1 MPDDT
6 IVIPVPGSGV
16 NEMAEPTAQFSA
28 LHDQNMAGMGQSYAQ
43 FQADRVTIAK
53 ASDYD
58 YLQAKNLVS
67 LSQAVGVR
75 EVTSRVTPG
84 GPSPATPV

>member
-6 IVIPVPGSGV
+6 IVIPVEGSGV
-16 NEMAEPTAQFSA
+16 NDMPEATAQFSA
-28 LHDQNMAGMGQSYAQ
+28 LHDQNMIAMGESQAQ
-43 FQADRVTIAK
+43 FQSDRVTVSK
-53 ASDYD
+53 AADYD

-75 EVTSRVTPG
+75 EVTSRVNPG
-84 GPSPATPV
+84 GPVPATP